1 MSKTVKN
8 KSSEFVCKWCK
19 KGFQKE
25 QTLVNHLCVK
35 KKRFMDKDTSG
46 ARFGF
51 FVYTRFYELT
61 TVSKKTK
68 TVDDFIQS
76 SYYMD
81 FVKFGWYI
89 YNLNPINR
97 DMFVDWVI
105 KSSIKLKDWAK
116 DQTYIT
122 YLNEMVKREP
132 VEKALERTIK
142 LMIEW
147 AEANDEQY
155 YDFFRK
161 ISPNE
166 ATFFIKNGRISPW
179 VLYLSDSAN
188 ELMGSLN
195 DEQYGM
201 ITPVIDPSAWSAII
215 SQKIDDAKFAKN
227 LLRESGL

>member
-1 MSKTVKN
+1 MAKINSDNFT
-8 KSSEFVCKWCK
+8 CKWCK
-19 KGFQKE
+19 KSFQKE

-46 ARFGF
+46 ARIGF
-51 FVYTRFYELT
+51 VVYTRFYELT
-61 TVSKKTK
+61 TVSKKQK

-81 FVKFGWYI
+81 FVKFGWHI

-105 KSSIKLKDWAK
+105 KSSIKLKDWSK
-116 DQTYIT
+116 DQTYVS
-122 YLNEMVKREP
+122 YLNEMVKKEP

-142 LMIEW
+142 LMVEW
-147 AEANDEQY
+147 GSANGECFS
-155 YDFFRK
+155 DFFRK
-161 ISPNE
+161 ITANE

-188 ELMGSLN
+188 ILMTSLS
-195 DEQYGM
+195 DEQYSM

-215 SQKIDDAKFAKN
+215 SEKIDDAKFAKS